1 MSASMARLSIP
12 RSGLFGLAAFAALLL
27 AAAGHPALA
36 QATAAPNAAQAPS
49 VQAAPLRTDI
59 RRVFVDVVVTDAQ
72 GRPVTG
78 LTQEDFKVEEDKV
91 PQTVRFFDV
100 HTVASVAD
108 FVAPKI
114 PPLPP
119 NTFLNL
125 AKAPES
131 GTPTVILYD
140 ALNTQIGD
148 QFYGHQEILNLLRHR
163 RPGTQIAIFILIDKL
178 HLLQGFTEDTSLLS
192 AALASK
198 KGTPQTTTLLRP
210 SGDIAWT
217 PMADNPPLGNGHD
230 PDEVFNAFVDEARK
244 LDGFDQ
250 ALLQD
255 HGQWAR
261 SR

>member
-27 AAAGHPALA
+27 AATGHPALA
-36 QATAAPNAAQAPS
+36 QATAAPNAAQALS
-49 VQAAPLRTDI
+49 VPLKTNT

-78 LTQEDFKVEEDKV
+78 LTQDDFKVVEDNT
-91 PQTVRFFDV
+91 PQKLLFFDV
-100 HTVASVAD
+100 HTVTPEANY
-108 FVAPKI
+108 VAPKI
-114 PPLPP
+114 PLLPP
-119 NTFLNL
+119 NTFFNL

-140 ALNTQIGD
+140 ALRSEIGD
-148 QFYGHQEILNLLRHR
+148 QLYGHQEILNLLRHR

-217 PMADNPPLGNGHD
+217 PMADNPPLGNEHD
-230 PDEVFNAFVDEARK
+230 PDEAFNQFVEKARE
-244 LDGFDQ
+244 
-250 ALLQD
+250 
-255 HGQWAR
+255 H
-261 SR
+261 